1 MNGIKHTCINF
12 IEVIALSRWKKIQGI
27 LAFSGILI
35 LILDSQ
41 SAVASAADGIR
52 MCMQQVIP
60 AIFPI
65 LVLSI
70 WLTQA
75 MANSN
80 FTILRP
86 LGRLLRVPDHAIS
99 LLIPAFFGGYPVG
112 AQCAVEQYRHGSL
125 SKENAEKMLS
135 FCNNAGPSFIFGFLP
150 LVFSNGH
157 RIWQICLIHIGS
169 AILAGIVLCNSE
181 EKEHQRVTQ
190 RSTPVMGTAVRS
202 MAMICGW
209 VIFFRVLT
217 GFLERWFLWRLPVPA
232 SVVLIGG
239 MELTNGCIRLQR
251 IPDEELRFILCAGM
265 LSFGGLCVHMQTTTI
280 LQGLSVKKY
289 WAGKLL
295 QTFCSLLMASITV
308 YAGGWYALAGMGVLV
323 ILILAMQK
331 RLAISK
337 KMVYNEHSISWRKSP
352 CYFAKK
358 SSAPAAI
365 VPMEPSWRKD

>member
-1 MNGIKHTCINF
+1 MKP
-12 IEVIALSRWKKIQGI
+12 WKKMQGI
-27 LAFSGILI
+27 LAFCAILTVI
-35 LILDSQ
+35 MDSKT
-41 SAVASAADGIR
+41 AVASAADGIR
-52 MCMQQVIP
+52 MCTQQVIP

-70 WLTQA
+70 WLTNA
-75 MANSN
+75 MEKTEFSV
-80 FTILRP
+80 LRP
-86 LGRLLRVPDHAIS
+86 LGRLLRIPNQTIS

-112 AQCAVEQYRHGSL
+112 AQCTVEQWRNGRL
-125 SKENAEKMLS
+125 SKDTAEKMLS

-150 LVFSNGH
+150 LVFSNSF
-157 RIWQICLIHIGS
+157 RIWQIWVIHIWS
-169 AILAGIVLCNSE
+169 AVLAGTILCNMQEQAS
-181 EKEHQRVTQ
+181 HQFTMKNA
-190 RSTPVMGTAVRS
+190 PVMGTAVRS

-209 VIFFRVLT
+209 VMIFRVFVA
-217 GFLERWFLWRLPVPA
+217 FLERWFLWRLPGAA

-251 IPDEELRFILCAGM
+251 VPDEELRFILCTGM
-265 LSFGGLCVHMQTTTI
+265 LSFGGLCVHMQTISI

-289 WAGKLL
+289 WEGKLI
-295 QTFCSLLMASITV
+295 QTVCSLLMASITV
-308 YAGGWYALAGMGVLV
+308 YAGGWYALAGMGILV

-337 KMVYNEHSISWRKSP
+337 KMVYNAHSISGRKSP